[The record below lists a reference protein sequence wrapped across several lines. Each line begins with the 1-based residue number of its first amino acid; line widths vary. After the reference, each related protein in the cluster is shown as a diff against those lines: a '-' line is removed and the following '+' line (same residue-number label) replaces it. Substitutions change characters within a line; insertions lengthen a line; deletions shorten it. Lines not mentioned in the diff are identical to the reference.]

1 MTLELRNRVI
11 CVGALRYLKAAVFE
25 IKRGGQPYA
34 GRVPYNENL
43 GRHDTHLVA
52 RQRLSGLPS
61 QRNLLTPIVRLS

>member
-25 IKRGGQPYA
+25 IKRGGHPHE
-34 GRVPYNENL
+34 RLVLYNENL

-52 RQRLSGLPS
+52 QQCSATLRR
-61 QRNLLTPIVRLS
+61 